1 MAVRFTDYS
10 TEVLRRVRGNL
21 KAAASDVGDIARD
34 AVQEK
39 MLWGY
44 KDVHGLPNNPHTEIV
59 DTGRLFDSIEGNVNV
74 INANVYQTVVGT
86 DVEYAEYVH
95 EGTSRLKGRPFIT
108 DGIMESRDEIKAA
121 IQQNLRKGM

>member
-59 DTGRLFDSIEGNVNV
+59 DTGRLFDSIEGSVNV
-74 INANVYQTVVGT
+74 INASVYQTVVGT

-108 DGIMESRDEIKAA
+108 DGILESRDEIKAA

>member
-1 MAVRFTDYS
+1 MSNVRFTDHS

-21 KAAASDVGDIARD
+21 REAAAVVGDLARD

-44 KDVHGLPNNPHTEIV
+44 HDVHGNPPHTEIV
-59 DTGRLFDSIEGNVNV
+59 DTGRLFDSIEGSVNV

-95 EGTSRLKGRPFIT
+95 EGTSKLKGRPFIT
-108 DGIMESRDEIKAA
+108 DGILDSREAIKEA
-121 IQQNLRKGM
+121 IREALRNGMT